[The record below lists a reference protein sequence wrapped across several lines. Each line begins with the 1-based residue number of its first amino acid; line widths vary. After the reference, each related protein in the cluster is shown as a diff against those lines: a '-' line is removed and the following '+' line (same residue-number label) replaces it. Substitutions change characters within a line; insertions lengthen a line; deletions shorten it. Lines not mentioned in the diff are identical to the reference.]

1 MPSNLPPGVTESM
14 LPGNR
19 QEDDEDRNKEIYEV
33 ASGDPRLK
41 DGDLELDNGAKVSEG
56 DENGA
61 YIQVWMWV
69 SFEGTKLD
77 KDKEAAASDASGR

>member
-1 MPSNLPPGVTESM
+1 MASNLPPGVTEGM

-19 QEDDEDRNKEIYEV
+19 PEDDEDRQQEIYKV
-33 ASGDPRLK
+33 ASEDPRLK

-56 DENGA
+56 DDNGA

-77 KDKEAAASDASGR
+77 KNKDAAASDASGR